1 MRYFSFLSGALLLA
15 FSAGGAQAQPVNE
28 PQAPL
33 ALSSRIIHL
42 SASASAQVLQDWM
55 VMTLF
60 VQKEGADPATVQ
72 KQIKGTLASALAL
85 TQASAQT
92 GALEVSTGQLS
103 VSPRYGRDGKSN
115 GWVGVAELVLQ
126 GRDIDGIA
134 ALSARVQGMTVSQV
148 HWAVSPELKRQT
160 ENRIQG
166 EAVAQF
172 QSRAL
177 ALARSFGSP
186 GYGLKE
192 VRVSAQES
200 SGEPQM
206 RLATVQMDAAPTPM
220 PVQAG
225 SSRVVVNVSGSIQ
238 LP

>member
-1 MRYFSFLSGALLLA
+1 MRHISLLSCAFLLSFSGVM
-15 FSAGGAQAQPVNE
+15 AQAQSVKE
-28 PQAPL
+28 PQTL
-33 ALSSRIIHL
+33 QALSSRTIHL

-55 VMTLF
+55 VMTLS
-60 VQKEGADPATVQ
+60 VQKEGIDPATVQ

-92 GALEVSTGQLS
+92 GSLEVSTGQLS

-134 ALSARVQGMTVSQV
+134 ALSGRVQGMTVSQV

-172 QSRAL
+172 QARAS
-177 ALARSFGSP
+177 ALARSFGST
-186 GYGLKE
+186 GYDLKE

-200 SGEPQM
+200 AGEPIM
-206 RLATVQMDAAPTPM
+206 RMAAIQMDAAPAPM

-225 SSRVVVNVSGSIQ
+225 SSRVVMNVSGSIQ
-238 LP
+238 LK